1 MNAYKF
7 SQDFPTIL
15 FGAYDSTFVSE
26 MVEAVLDLSPFG
38 GIFDNKFTV
47 EDNKK
52 L

>member
-1 MNAYKF
+1 
-7 SQDFPTIL
+7 
-15 FGAYDSTFVSE
+15 